1 MNDNRNAIQT
11 DFSGSSV
18 AAMLTPPQQAFPSV
32 RRACNP
38 HRGKLLWS
46 LGMAG
51 MALGGLSIAFFPLAL
66 LAGPLS
72 LTAWCLARLDL
83 ARIRAGFMDP
93 NGERLTYEACND
105 GSAGMILTCAGLV
118 LWGGMLLC
126 IRP

>member
-1 MNDNRNAIQT
+1 MNDNRNAIQADLSCT
-11 DFSGSSV
+11 I
-18 AAMLTPPQQAFPSV
+18 AAATTPPPLRFPSV
-32 RRACNP
+32 QRDCEP

-72 LTAWCLARLDL
+72 LTVWCLSRLDL
-83 ARIRAGFMDP
+83 AKIRAGFMDP
-93 NGERLTYEACND
+93 SGERLTYEACND
-105 GSAGMILTCAGLV
+105 GSAGLVLTCAGLV